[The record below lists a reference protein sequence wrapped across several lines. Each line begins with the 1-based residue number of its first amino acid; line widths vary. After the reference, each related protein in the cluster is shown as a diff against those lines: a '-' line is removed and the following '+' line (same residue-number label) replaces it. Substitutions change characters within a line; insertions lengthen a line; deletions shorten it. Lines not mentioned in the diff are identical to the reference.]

1 VPTRR
6 WLAGLALALLTIG
19 LLLAVWAVLI
29 EPAWVVTRESAVP
42 IARWPAALGPLRI
55 VALADLH
62 TGAPHVTVEK
72 LRDIV
77 AAVNATRPDLIVL
90 LGDYVIHG
98 VVGGR
103 FVEPE
108 PTAAALRDLRAPLGV
123 FAVLGNHDWW
133 YDGARVTR
141 ALEGAGICVLEDA
154 AVSVTANGRP
164 LWIAGVSDALTRR
177 ADVTRALAPVPDGAP
192 VIVLT
197 HNPDLFV
204 RMPARVLLTLA
215 GHTHGGQVNLPLLG
229 RLIVPSHYGERYAIG
244 HVHEHG
250 RDLFVTPG
258 IGTSIIPVRFRV
270 RPEIS
275 LIAVGR

>member
-1 VPTRR
+1 MPARR
-6 WLAGLALALLTIG
+6 WLAGLALAILTIG
-19 LLLAVWAVLI
+19 LSLAVWAVLI
-29 EPAWVVTRESAVP
+29 EPAWVVSRESAVP
-42 IARWPAALGPLRI
+42 IARRPAALGPLKI

-77 AAVNATRPDLIVL
+77 TAVNAARPDLIVL
-90 LGDYVIHG
+90 LGDYVIHD

-141 ALEGAGICVLEDA
+141 ALEGAGVRVLEDA
-154 AVSVTANGRP
+154 AVSVTANGRS

-215 GHTHGGQVNLPLLG
+215 GHTHGGQVNLPVLG
-229 RLIVPSHYGERYAIG
+229 RLIVPSRYGERYAIG
-244 HVHEHG
+244 HVHENG

-270 RPEIS
+270 PPEIS
-275 LIAVGR
+275 LITVGR